1 MSFTALT
8 DSTADKETEM
18 IDTAEMLKVFSR
30 HRGDAIVVPGRGG
43 RHWIKISDKPSRDV
57 PLGDPAMGGH
67 AMFAF
72 GLALARPQ
80 NRVILFDSEGDLQMS
95 MGVLPSIAEH
105 APANFY
111 HFLLDN
117 ECYATTGGQ
126 PVPNAKNVHYD
137 QIARAAGYP
146 RTYAFSS
153 LEEFTGAIGDIMSQP
168 GPVFVALKVKP
179 EVINEAI
186 GQRPRWQTRTR
197 TQAVVDLQKELGI
210 AT

>member
-1 MSFTALT
+1 
-8 DSTADKETEM
+8 M

-72 GLALARPQ
+72 GLALARPK
-80 NRVILFDSEGDLQMS
+80 NRVVLFDSEGDLQMS

-126 PVPNAKNVHYD
+126 PVPNAKNVAYD
-137 QIARAAGYP
+137 QIARASGYS

-168 GPVFVALKVKP
+168 GPVFVALKVLP

-186 GQRPRWQTRTR
+186 GQRPKWQTRTR
-197 TQAVVDLQKELGI
+197 TQAVIDLQKELGI
-210 AT
+210 AS

>member
-1 MSFTALT
+1 
-8 DSTADKETEM
+8 M
-18 IDTAEMLKVFSR
+18 IQTAEMLKVFSR

-43 RHWIKISDKPSRDV
+43 RHWVNISTRPSRDL

-80 NRVILFDSEGDLQMS
+80 DKVVLFDSEGDLLMS
-95 MGVLPSIAEH
+95 MGVLPTIAEH

-126 PVPNAKNVHYD
+126 PVPNAKNVRYD
-137 QIARAAGYP
+137 QLARASGYQ
-146 RTYAFSS
+146 RSYAFSN

-168 GPVFVALKVKP
+168 GPVFVALKVIP

-186 GQRPRWQTRTR
+186 GRRPKWQTRTR
-197 TQAVVDLQKELGI
+197 VQAIQDLRKELGI
-210 AT
+210 GEVGA